1 MKTKKNRQSAD
12 NTRSFGSQRKGCTGW
27 QNVHFLGRST
37 CEHFVEWS
45 VFSLTFS
52 LLPCQKTLL
61 FSLYNMTYVHL
72 SSLSLALAV
81 DFFMLARWKKKMHE
95 TAICFM
101 KVTPPFNASLSHHW
115 LAVGL
120 ASCFDQCVVSMGCLS
135 ESKEPSKPLNR
146 IQWTWGRGVLMAT
159 WKSDGSFCCDC
170 RMLFPKG
177 VVTHVL
183 SVSWLHWLD
192 CYWHVACI

>member
-1 MKTKKNRQSAD
+1 M
-12 NTRSFGSQRKGCTGW
+12 
-27 QNVHFLGRST
+27 
-37 CEHFVEWS
+37 
-45 VFSLTFS
+45 
-52 LLPCQKTLL
+52 QKTLL
-61 FSLYNMTYVHL
+61 FSLYNMTYAHL

-81 DFFMLARWKKKMHE
+81 DFFMLARRTKKKMHE

-120 ASCFDQCVVSMGCLS
+120 ATCFDQCVVSMGCLS

-146 IQWTWGRGVLMAT
+146 TQWTWGRGVLMAT